1 MSTPPKR
8 NSRPS
13 YYKEKTRYLLNSML
27 GGTTTCKLYLCVG
40 VSDTDEDK
48 AGESSYAGAFSL
60 LTYEHWQITL
70 VREQFL
76 LLKTL
81 TNISITL
88 GTLVHIS
95 DLIIDTLLYTSLFL
109 EVHLC
114 SVT

>member
-1 MSTPPKR
+1 
-8 NSRPS
+8 
-13 YYKEKTRYLLNSML
+13 ML
-27 GGTTTCKLYLCVG
+27 GGTTTCKLYLCDG

-48 AGESSYAGAFSL
+48 AGESWYARAFSHF
-60 LTYEHWQITL
+60 TYEHWQVTL

-76 LLKTL
+76 LLKML

-95 DLIIDTLLYTSLFL
+95 DFIIDTLSYTSLFL

-114 SVT
+114 TIT